1 MQITLCPLPRQR
13 GMALIAGLIFLVI
26 LTVLG
31 VTAMQTTTLEERIAG
46 NTRDR
51 NVAFQ
56 SGEVTLRDGERDIM
70 CKKADGTRPCTRA
83 LPISGRTGFDVSC
96 TNGLCYSGRSD
107 GYFYSG
113 GSYKAAWNAFSL
125 SATPSVPYG
134 TYTGAAN
141 LQGLAAQPHY
151 LIEVFQKWPPGSSSW
166 RNYYRITT
174 LAVGANSNTQVT
186 LQEVFAP

>member
-1 MQITLCPLPRQR
+1 MKLTLSHLPRQR

-56 SGEVTLRDGERDIM
+56 AGEVTLRDAERDIM
-70 CKKADGTRPCTRA
+70 SKRVGTPTAPRA
-83 LPISGRTGFDVSC
+83 LPISGRTGFDASC
-96 TNGLCYSGRSD
+96 TYGLCYSGRPD

-141 LQGLAAQPHY
+141 LQGLAAQPRY
-151 LIEVFQKWPPGSSSW
+151 LIEVFRKWPPGSSSW
-166 RNYYRITT
+166 RHYYRITT